1 MKKNTGQDLF
11 FAAKILNLTGE
22 HCDTF
27 WEIKENNIGENSDN
41 AIIYEGECK
50 DKKQD
55 YMYALKYI
63 ELKDKSSFTLKQIA
77 NEINIQQKVYIETK
91 FTTPIY
97 QIFLNNDYLMF
108 VTDKLETISDILKD
122 KLLKNMKPKNKIKL
136 IRSIITRCFE
146 ICHLLMDKYDIYHGD
161 EHLNNFMITY
171 NFDPDNF
178 NPDEIKIIDFGK
190 AYYNN
195 KLLPDVKKNKIENQ
209 EHGRIIH
216 LFKKSLDGFEDFHL
230 MSFS

>member
-1 MKKNTGQDLF
+1 MFK
-11 FAAKILNLTGE
+11 
-22 HCDTF
+22 
-27 WEIKENNIGENSDN
+27 
-41 AIIYEGECK
+41 
-50 DKKQD
+50 
-55 YMYALKYI
+55 
-63 ELKDKSSFTLKQIA
+63 
-77 NEINIQQKVYIETK
+77 NIQQKVYIETK

-108 VTDKLETISDILKD
+108 VTDKMKTTVLRYISNMLKGKLHEKISDKKTIT
-122 KLLKNMKPKNKIKL
+122 L
-136 IRSIITRCFE
+136 IRSIIARCFE
-146 ICHLLMDKYDIYHGD
+146 ICHLLMDQYDIYHGD

-171 NFDPDNF
+171 NFDPYNF

-195 KLLPDVKKNKIENQ
+195 KLLADTKKNKIENQ